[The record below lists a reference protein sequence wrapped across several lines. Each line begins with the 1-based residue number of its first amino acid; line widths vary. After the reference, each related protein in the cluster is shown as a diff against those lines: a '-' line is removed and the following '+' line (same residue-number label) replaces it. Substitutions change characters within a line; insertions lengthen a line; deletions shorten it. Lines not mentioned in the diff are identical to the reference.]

1 MRYGVLDGKGAG
13 LHDIWGMTDPTAMA
27 ALSLAV
33 VFAYA
38 AVLLTLSVRVFTR
51 AAVH

>member
-1 MRYGVLDGKGAG
+1 
-13 LHDIWGMTDPTAMA
+13 MA

-33 VFAYA
+33 VG
-38 AVLLTLSVRVFTR
+38 AVAIARSVLSIRVFTR